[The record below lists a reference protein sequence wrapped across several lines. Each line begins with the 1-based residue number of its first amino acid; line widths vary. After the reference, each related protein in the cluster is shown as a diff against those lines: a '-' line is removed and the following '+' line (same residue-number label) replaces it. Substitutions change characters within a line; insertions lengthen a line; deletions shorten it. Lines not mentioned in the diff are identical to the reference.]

1 VLGGV
6 PPLRKKRRVPLWMQ
20 ARPRTITCLG
30 LLLLQSLASG
40 IWPPFITSS
49 KVMHGSLKNMSF
61 PEHADDEDAVFEE
74 SFTAGLRIPPRPAHI
89 DILLK
94 F

>member
-1 VLGGV
+1 
-6 PPLRKKRRVPLWMQ
+6 
-20 ARPRTITCLG
+20 
-30 LLLLQSLASG
+30 
-40 IWPPFITSS
+40 
-49 KVMHGSLKNMSF
+49 MSF